1 MGFTA
6 VDYTVDGAIGWI
18 TLNRPDR
25 LNALN
30 TQMRDDLYEVL
41 SAVRDDAD
49 VRVAVVTG
57 AGERGFC
64 AGADLTEFGTAP
76 SPVAARRIRQQRD
89 LWGLLAYHPKPLIV
103 AAHGFCL
110 GSGLELSLLCDLRVA
125 AEGTV
130 FGLPEVSL
138 GFIPAAGGSQ
148 SLPRVVGRAKA
159 LELALLAER
168 IDAAEALRIGLV
180 SEVVAADALLPAAHA
195 LAGTIASR
203 GPIAARFAK
212 EAVYRGSELPL
223 AAGLR
228 AELDLTVILQ
238 TTADRAEGVRAFVE
252 QRAPHFDG
260 H

>member
-6 VDYTVDGAIGWI
+6 VDYEVQGPVAWI

-30 TQMRDDLYEVL
+30 TQMRDDLFEAF
-41 SAVRDDAD
+41 SAVRDDPD

-110 GSGLELSLLCDLRVA
+110 GSGLELGLLCDLRVA

-159 LELALLAER
+159 LELALLADR
-168 IDAAEALRIGLV
+168 IDASEALRIGLIHR
-180 SEVVAADALLPAAHA
+180 VVPAVDLRATAAAWAERIAALSPAAVQAAKQAVIRGLDMPLGEGIA
-195 LAGTIASR
+195 LESR
-203 GPIAARFAK
+203 LN
-212 EAVYRGSELPL
+212 AVVKGK
-223 AAGLR
+223 AAG
-228 AELDLTVILQ
+228 V
-238 TTADRAEGVRAFVE
+238 
-252 QRAPHFDG
+252 
-260 H
+260 

>member
-49 VRVAVVTG
+49 VRVAVVTC

-168 IDAAEALRIGLV
+168 IDAAEALRIGLIHR
-180 SEVVAADALLPAAHA
+180 VVPAAELRPTA
-195 LAGTIASR
+195 ATWAERIASLNPNAVQAAKQAVIR
-203 GPIAARFAK
+203 GLDMPLGEGIALESRLN
-212 EAVYRGSELPL
+212 AVVKGKV
-223 AAGLR
+223 
-228 AELDLTVILQ
+228 T
-238 TTADRAEGVRAFVE
+238 GV
-252 QRAPHFDG
+252 
-260 H
+260 

>member
-1 MGFTA
+1 MSFA
-6 VDYTVDGAIGWI
+6 TVEYQVEGPVAWV
-18 TLNRPDR
+18 TLNRPGQ

-30 TQMRDDLYEVL
+30 TQMRDDLFEAL
-41 SAVRDDAD
+41 SAVADDPE
-49 VRVAVVTG
+49 VRVAVFTG

-76 SPVAARRIRQQRD
+76 SPVAARRIRQERD
-89 LWGLLAYHPKPLIV
+89 LWGLLAYHPKPLI
-103 AAHGFCL
+103 AAIHGFCL

-125 AEGTV
+125 AEGAV

-180 SEVVAADALLPAAHA
+180 HRVTPLAELRPTAEAWAERIAALPPAAVQA
-195 LAGTIASR
+195 AKQAVLR
-203 GPIAARFAK
+203 GLD
-212 EAVYRGSELPL
+212 LPL
-223 AAGLR
+223 REGI
-228 AELDLTVILQ
+228 ELESRLNAVVK
-238 TTADRAEGVRAFVE
+238 GKGSVV
-252 QRAPHFDG
+252 
-260 H
+260 

>member
-1 MGFTA
+1 MAFTA
-6 VDYTVDGAIGWI
+6 VDYAVDGPVAWI

-30 TQMRDDLYEVL
+30 TQMRDDLFEAL
-41 SAVRDDAD
+41 CAVRDDPD
-49 VRVAVVTG
+49 VRVAVITG

-159 LELALLAER
+159 LELALLADR
-168 IDAAEALRIGLV
+168 IDAAEALRISLIHR
-180 SEVVAADALLPAAHA
+180 VVPATDLRATAAAWADRIAALNPAAVQAAKQAVIRGLDMPLGEGIA
-195 LAGTIASR
+195 LESR
-203 GPIAARFAK
+203 LNAMVKGKAMGAMP
-212 EAVYRGSELPL
+212 
-223 AAGLR
+223 
-228 AELDLTVILQ
+228 
-238 TTADRAEGVRAFVE
+238 
-252 QRAPHFDG
+252 
-260 H
+260 